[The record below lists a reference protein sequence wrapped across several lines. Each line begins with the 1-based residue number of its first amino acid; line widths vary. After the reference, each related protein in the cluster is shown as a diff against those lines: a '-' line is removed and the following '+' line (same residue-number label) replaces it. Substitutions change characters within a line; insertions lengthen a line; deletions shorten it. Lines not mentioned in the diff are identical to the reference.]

1 MICWGVRR
9 RGRRLVCGE
18 EVRDPKVIEETLGLI
33 SEFLMRVKKH
43 KDMLLN
49 DVNTPFDD
57 SIKALSGWMSSVVV
71 VTERDKVIAE
81 SKHAGH
87 EAGKAMVKLLSQAR
101 ERWFRTYKPELEE
114 LIGKLQSGEA
124 MIIITGDSFD
134 KNKSFTAHLYME
146 HIAIEV
152 ERVAK
157 SRSITMNIKLTGLK
171 GVSVIVSKLL
181 SGNRLRAMQ
190 YGLLLT
196 DGSIHDDGYPE
207 MTTNHIW
214 QAITFSLIFPGKVYM
229 NIEGVSLSDD
239 YVSITWRLRAINYK
253 GKFESKA
260 KIAEKMNKLNNK
272 EFMGFL
278 LLATLC
284 DGLTDIEMKRI
295 MLFIGNLKHNL
306 WSGIVE
312 RLVSYGFR
320 EGDGGYRKIY
330 TVWKSK
336 AVAVAK
342 SMLSNPK
349 IRALIEDL
357 SQLPDA
363 GKLRRLLMLSN
374 MEIKPRGNSS
384 VEVIK
389 GLKMN
394 IHVKPNGY
402 IELRIKRKGYDNA
415 RSIWERLRKADYNAK
430 LRQLSDRFFEVYI
443 TQIWFIDHPK
453 LIIKICRVLRN
464 MYEEAIGKSN
474 AKRASVMAQVMTRLG
489 CKDPAQTHGPK

>member
-9 RGRRLVCGE
+9 SRRLVCGE

-33 SEFLMRVKKH
+33 SGFLRRVEKH
-43 KDMLLN
+43 KDVLLS
-49 DVNTPFDD
+49 DVNTPFDGL
-57 SIKALSGWMSSVVV
+57 IKALSGWLSKVVMV
-71 VTERDKVIAE
+71 IEGDKVIAE
-81 SKHAGH
+81 SRHVEH
-87 EAGKAMVKLLSQAR
+87 EAGKAMMKLLSQAR
-101 ERWFRTYKPELEE
+101 ERWLSTYKPELEK
-114 LIGKLQSGEA
+114 LIGKLQSGEVT
-124 MIIITGDSFD
+124 IIITGDSFD
-134 KNKSFTAHLYME
+134 KNKSFTVHLYME

-157 SRSITMNIKLTGLK
+157 SRSIIMNITLTGLK
-171 GVSVIVSKLL
+171 GVSVIASKLL

-196 DGSIHDDGYPE
+196 DGSIHDEGYPE
-207 MTTNHIW
+207 MATNQVW

-229 NIEGVSLSDD
+229 NVEGVSLNDD
-239 YVSITWRLRAINYK
+239 YVSITWRLRAVNYK

-260 KIAEKMNKLNNK
+260 KIAEEINKLNNK
-272 EFMGFL
+272 EFMDFL
-278 LLATLC
+278 LLAILC
-284 DGLTDIEMKRI
+284 DGLADIEMKRI
-295 MLFIGNLKHNL
+295 MLLIGNLKHDL
-306 WSGIVE
+306 LSDIVE
-312 RLVSYGFR
+312 RLMSYGFR
-320 EGDGGYRKIY
+320 ESDGGYRKIY

-342 SMLSNPK
+342 SMLSNLK
-349 IRALIEDL
+349 VRALIEDL

-363 GKLRRLLMLSN
+363 GKLRRLLTLSN
-374 MEIKPRGNSS
+374 MEIKPKGNSS
-384 VEVIK
+384 IEVIE

-394 IHVKPNGY
+394 IHVKSNGY

-430 LRQLSDRFFEVYI
+430 LRQRGDRFFEVYI
-443 TQIWFIDHPK
+443 TQIWFIDHPE

-474 AKRASVMAQVMTRLG
+474 AKRASVIAQAMTRLG